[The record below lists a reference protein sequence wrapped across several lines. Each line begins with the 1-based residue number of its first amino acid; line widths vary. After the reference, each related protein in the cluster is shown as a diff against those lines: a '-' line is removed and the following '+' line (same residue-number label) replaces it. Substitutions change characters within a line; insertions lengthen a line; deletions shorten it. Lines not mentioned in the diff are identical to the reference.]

1 MCPTCIGYNKTGRKK
16 RATCFATFLENE
28 LNSADVARCT
38 IHAGTNNQQIR
49 LQGFISWVV
58 KRATS
63 LFNSFCGKVAK
74 KVASFLFTRLTVPLP
89 NG

>member
-1 MCPTCIGYNKTGRKK
+1 MCPTCISYSKTGSKK
-16 RATCFATFLENE
+16 RATCFVTFLENE
-28 LNSADVARCT
+28 LNSDVARCT
-38 IHAGTNNQQIR
+38 IHAVTKNQQIR

-63 LFNSFCGKVAK
+63 LFNSFCGKVVK